1 MNKIL
6 IILSVVILAS
16 CGPSAEEKRQVEM
29 DLFLNESQS
38 DHSPSL
44 DVP

>member
-29 DLFLNESQS
+29 EQERIEQEKRQVEMERLK
-38 DHSPSL
+38 
-44 DVP
+44 